1 LIENS
6 IKIIDNYLLSIKLVI
21 DNQKKSMKI
30 HFYQQST
37 EKVKYCY
44 LKPKKST
51 IAFIYLTLFRKIQR
65 TKGETA
71 ERAT

>member
-6 IKIIDNYLLSIKLVI
+6 IKIINNYLLSIKLVI
-21 DNQKKSMKI
+21 DDQKKSMKT

-44 LKPKKST
+44 LKPKKGA

-65 TKGETA
+65 TKEET
-71 ERAT
+71 